1 MTPISSG
8 EEYNSH
14 GEHVV
19 EIPIDATRVRQR
31 RSYAPLGVAVGLAF
45 VGIVVAATIAH
56 DNSVRA
62 QDEAIQREELRA
74 GWSTLAT
81 LASDGAQAEE
91 TAQASSA
98 APASATANGQ
108 QPNVTYQQ
116 VVPAAPATVVVV
128 NVPPQSVATPAAT
141 AASVYPIGVPV
152 GVPMSSVPL
161 QSGGVST
168 FGVPVGPLMDTSS
181 SQLANGGAANASS
194 TQSNGGAPVQS
205 LPNGSVPASPSV
217 PALPNG
223 TVQTAPPSEPPASG
237 VTPLPGQ

>member
-19 EIPIDATRVRQR
+19 ELPIEATRIRQR
-31 RSYAPLGVAVGLAF
+31 RSYAALGVALGLAF
-45 VGIVVAATIAH
+45 VGILVAGTIAH
-56 DNSVRA
+56 DNTLRA
-62 QDEAIQREELRA
+62 QDEAVQREELRA
-74 GWSTLAT
+74 GWSTLAA
-81 LASDGAQAEE
+81 LASNGAQADE
-91 TAQASSA
+91 TAQAASA
-98 APASATANGQ
+98 APASATANS
-108 QPNVTYQQ
+108 QPASVTYQQ

-128 NVPPQSVATPAAT
+128 NVPPQSAPTPAAT
-141 AASVYPIGVPV
+141 AATVYPMAVPV
-152 GVPMSSVPL
+152 GVPMSSAPL

-168 FGVPVGPLMDTSS
+168 FGVPLGPLMDNSS
-181 SQLANGGAANASS
+181 SQISNGGAANASQP
-194 TQSNGGAPVQS
+194 QSNGGAPVQS
-205 LPNGSVPASPSV
+205 LPNGTVPASPSI